1 MGDTEIFTEELP
13 QKYVSIWHSMLFN
26 FSARGFSQEWA
37 GRDLRISEHSLQII
51 VSSDT
56 AESQDCLGF
65 PCYTIRIYWCFK
77 TNGQVFKRRKFQSS
91 GVSSPGCKRLSDG
104 PCSVTNILCATGCF
118 IQTLMYN
125 IVQATDC
132 CRYAA
137 SLDFSPLYT
146 FVTLNLNSQRE
157 FYAYFAGAQRP
168 DAVDTSLLSG
178 GVVRVKGRDLN
189 AAVMRDV
196 YTCKDKQIQGNDF
209 NPWVFHWGKAWA
221 KVTAY
226 ISAKMWMT
234 CLLGVLGMVRKSNG
248 QFISSL

>member
-1 MGDTEIFTEELP
+1 MGDAEIFTEELP

-91 GVSSPGCKRLSDG
+91 GVTSPGCKRLSDA
-104 PCSVTNILCATGCF
+104 PCSVTNISCATGCF

-137 SLDFSPLYT
+137 SLDLVPFTPSQLWT
-146 FVTLNLNSQRE
+146 WILRGNSMHTLEPSDLMQE
-157 FYAYFAGAQRP
+157 VPPYF
-168 DAVDTSLLSG
+168 
-178 GVVRVKGRDLN
+178 
-189 AAVMRDV
+189 
-196 YTCKDKQIQGNDF
+196 
-209 NPWVFHWGKAWA
+209 
-221 KVTAY
+221 
-226 ISAKMWMT
+226 
-234 CLLGVLGMVRKSNG
+234 LGVW
-248 QFISSL
+248 